1 MIVKLYEED
10 TMFGEWDP
18 VKLTK
23 AINKLLGE
31 IKNAKVLLRNRS
43 LLIVCRNKVQQEKDL
58 RLNKIDSKRVQ
69 CSLFEYEN

>member
-31 IKNAKVLLRNRS
+31 IKNAKVLSRGRPIIGLADYRR
-43 LLIVCRNKVQQEKDL
+43 R
-58 RLNKIDSKRVQ
+58 
-69 CSLFEYEN
+69 Y